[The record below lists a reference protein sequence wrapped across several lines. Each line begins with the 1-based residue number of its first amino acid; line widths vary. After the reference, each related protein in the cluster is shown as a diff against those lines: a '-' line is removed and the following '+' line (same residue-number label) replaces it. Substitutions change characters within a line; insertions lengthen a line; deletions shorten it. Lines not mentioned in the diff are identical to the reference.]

1 MMAIAPLGVSSLLL
15 CPERS
20 VIQDALVEQATAR
33 ASVLLEQHKLL
44 ALMALNVPR
53 SDP

>member
-1 MMAIAPLGVSSLLL
+1 LEQQLL
-15 CPERS
+15 
-20 VIQDALVEQATAR
+20 EQQ
-33 ASVLLEQHKLL
+33 LLEQHKLL